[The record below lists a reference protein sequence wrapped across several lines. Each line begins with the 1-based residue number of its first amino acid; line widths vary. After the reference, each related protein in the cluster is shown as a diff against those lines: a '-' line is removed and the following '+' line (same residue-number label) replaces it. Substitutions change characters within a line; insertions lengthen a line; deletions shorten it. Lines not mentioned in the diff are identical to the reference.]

1 MEDNDNTFYEGY
13 FPEQNNE
20 NENKTLE
27 NILNMNS
34 ELNQQP
40 SSVKNTMSSLMSA
53 LKTFEE
59 ILNDIKIPYPN
70 NNEIPLIKIKDENHF
85 ISDEDIEKYI
95 KSLILNL

>member
-1 MEDNDNTFYEGY
+1 MEDNENTIYEGY

-20 NENKTLE
+20 NENNTLE

-40 SSVKNTMSSLMSA
+40 SSVKNIMSSLMSS

-59 ILNDIKIPYPN
+59 ILNDIKIPYPDN
-70 NNEIPLIKIKDENHF
+70 DEIPLIKIK
-85 ISDEDIEKYI
+85 
-95 KSLILNL
+95 NL